1 MRLTNIVLFAA
12 AMFSASLAKVN
23 FGPCPKVSGLTYSDY
38 SAALGG
44 SQNVYKHKLLYMD
57 KTLNDLL
64 GFGRSIVSQI
74 PDLKCFDLFQGT
86 AILYPDASTFNKL
99 FVQPETAT
107 EIKLVNFDF
116 ASSTE
121 TMYFCVDNKRMDGI
135 IDMIVNAGLPIPG
148 DIIKQINQVMA
159 IINFLNLTLRFDGIF
174 VFSNTNSI
182 SSAVQTTISNAIAS
196 KVPDYSFSGDMIA
209 LDKSTCGV

>member
-1 MRLTNIVLFAA
+1 MLL
-12 AMFSASLAKVN
+12 S
-23 FGPCPKVSGLTYSDY
+23 
-38 SAALGG
+38 
-44 SQNVYKHKLLYMD
+44 HKAD
-57 KTLNDLL
+57 LN
-64 GFGRSIVSQI
+64 
-74 PDLKCFDLFQGT
+74 
-86 AILYPDASTFNKL
+86 
-99 FVQPETAT
+99 
-107 EIKLVNFDF
+107 
-116 ASSTE
+116 
-121 TMYFCVDNKRMDGI
+121 NKRMDGI

>member
-1 MRLTNIVLFAA
+1 MIAT
-12 AMFSASLAKVN
+12 SQAKVN
-23 FGPCPKVSGLTYSDY
+23 FGPCSKVSGLAYSNY
-38 SAALGG
+38 STALGG
-44 SQNVYKHKLLYMD
+44 TLNVYKHKLLYMD

-74 PDLKCFDLFQGT
+74 PDLKCFDLFQDT

-99 FVQPETAT
+99 FVQPDTAT
-107 EIKLVNFDF
+107 EIQLVNFDF

-148 DIIKQINQVMA
+148 DIIKQIN
-159 IINFLNLTLRFDGIF
+159 
-174 VFSNTNSI
+174 
-182 SSAVQTTISNAIAS
+182 
-196 KVPDYSFSGDMIA
+196 
-209 LDKSTCGV
+209 